1 MASVTETAEAIA
13 SVLGG
18 LRNVKSVHPY
28 DKPMSQTRI
37 GDLVMRI
44 VGSSPPNVSGAGA
57 SNQQIYWDCFIALR
71 SAASGKSEEIQKE
84 LSELISLHKT
94 NGIMGLLYRNTE
106 VVASLHEFGSP
117 RFDPD
122 GEGITIEYDVVAG
135 DAVITLLTFTLL
147 ADVSGDD

>member
-1 MASVTETAEAIA
+1 MATINETAEAIA

-18 LRNVKSVHPY
+18 LPGVKEVFPY
-28 DKPMSQTRI
+28 DKPQSQTRL
-37 GDLVMRI
+37 GDLIMRV

-57 SNQQIYWDCFIALR
+57 SNTQINWECFIALR
-71 SAASGKSEEIQKE
+71 SAASGDSEAVQKE
-84 LSELISLHKT
+84 LSDLISLHKT
-94 NGIMGLLYRNTE
+94 KGIMGLLYRNTD
-106 VVASLHEFGSP
+106 VVASLYEFGSP

-135 DAVITLLTFTLL
+135 DTVITLVSFTII